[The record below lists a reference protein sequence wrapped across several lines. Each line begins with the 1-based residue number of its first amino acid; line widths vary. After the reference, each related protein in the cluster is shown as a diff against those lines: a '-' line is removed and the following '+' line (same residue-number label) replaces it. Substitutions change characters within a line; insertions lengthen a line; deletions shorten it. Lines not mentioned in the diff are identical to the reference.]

1 MTYLP
6 LALLAFFLFTA
17 ISLARRRRRAAWVG
31 LMLIFLWTWPPFA
44 WLLSGSLEWFYPAAG
59 MPAGDAQ
66 AIVVLGGA
74 TEPSNP
80 SIPDPYAGWG
90 TYQRC
95 KHAAWLY
102 HHWRAVPIIASG
114 GAGDSKVVI
123 AQLMRTAL
131 EADGVPASAIATE
144 ERSGSTY
151 QNGVFTARLLRSRG
165 LQKIA
170 LVTHAYHM
178 LRSEK
183 VFRKQGINVSPAPCA
198 AYTAGF
204 RLSIRDV
211 FPTATTLTA
220 NDSIL
225 HEWVGLV
232 CYKIMGWI

>member
-1 MTYLP
+1 MTYLQP
-6 LALLAFFLFTA
+6 ALLVFFVFTA
-17 ISLARRRRRAAWVG
+17 VSLARRRRRAAWVG
-31 LMLIFLWTWPPFA
+31 LVLIFLWMWPPFA
-44 WLLSGSLEWFYPAAG
+44 WLLSGSLEWFYPAAA

-80 SIPDPYAGWG
+80 SIPEPYVGWG

-114 GAGDSKVVI
+114 GAGESDVVI
-123 AQLMRTAL
+123 AKLMRTTL
-131 EADGVPASAIATE
+131 EADGVPAAAIATE

-151 QNGVFTARLLRSRG
+151 ENGVFTAAMLRSRG
-165 LQKIA
+165 IQKIA

-183 VFRKQGINVSPAPCA
+183 VFRKQGIEVSPAPCA
-198 AYTAGF
+198 AYTAGLH
-204 RLSIRDV
+204 LSIRNV
-211 FPTATTLTA
+211 FPSATALMA
-220 NDSIL
+220 DDNVL

-232 CYKIMGWI
+232 CYKIMGRI